1 MDARTGMK
9 ANVVK
14 IEATIR
20 PHRLEAVQEALY
32 DLGIRG
38 MTVMEVRGS
47 GRSKGIS
54 HTFRGSQYSQNLAPR
69 LKLEVVLEESESEA
83 AVNAIQDAAQTGE
96 VGDGMIFVLPVGE
109 AIRIR
114 TNERGTT
121 ALD

>member
-1 MDARTGMK
+1 MK